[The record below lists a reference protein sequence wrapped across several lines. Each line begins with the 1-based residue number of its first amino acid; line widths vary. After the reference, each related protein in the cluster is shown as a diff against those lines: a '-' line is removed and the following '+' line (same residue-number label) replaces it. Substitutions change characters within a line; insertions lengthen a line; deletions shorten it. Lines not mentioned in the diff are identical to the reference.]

1 MMEKIKPY
9 APWIVALAAVLV
21 AAWDH
26 FLPAPPAPVG
36 EYTATKEDKAVS
48 GMDKQPV
55 TGGAPVKALP
65 NPTAKVRLGM
75 SKELQSDPS
84 KHVVDTAQF
93 PITYQPFTAVA
104 TYDDKTGEV
113 NITAKNDPM
122 PWLAAERRSYMR
134 MGYGVK
140 TGKGAVGQLAVG
152 TNVVQMKSVH
162 IGGSAELFT
171 DGSAYA
177 GVHAEYQF

>member
-9 APWIVALAAVLV
+9 APWIVAFTALLV

-26 FLPAPPAPVG
+26 FLPPPPAPVG
-36 EYTATKEDKAVS
+36 EYIATKDDKAVAS
-48 GMDKQPV
+48 LDKAPV
-55 TGGAPVKALP
+55 AGGAPVKALP

-75 SKELQSDPS
+75 SKELQDDPS

-113 NITAKNDPM
+113 VITTKNDPL
-122 PWLAAERRSYMR
+122 PWLAAERRSYVR

-140 TGKGAVGQLAVG
+140 TGRGAVGQLAVG
-152 TNVVQMKSVH
+152 MNVVQMKSLH
-162 IGGSAELFT
+162 GGGSVELFT

-177 GVHAEYQF
+177 GIHVEYQF